1 MRYRSSRR
9 SHGIQSH
16 TPVEADMSND
26 LKVYV
31 IQLADATGTPHSVRG
46 EYVEQDEFLFASG
59 EEPTIISLKEK
70 ISSTYFQNTRTPGRI
85 KVFSSPGVAAASSQ
99 RWPSHTN
106 QTEPLEAG
114 KSYGFMDLGPV
125 EAADRIAELEQ
136 QNETL
141 SLKCQIYKLQNA
153 RIKSTTERLLTSPDD
168 DLSRAYDDGKV
179 VDFWLSPLA
188 NNTNNVWPG
197 EWENYETTDSSK
209 KEKTTIQPAINTKF
223 QPNFPSSSRF
233 EMANISS
240 GWNKMTQ
247 DATLFLKARARVEL
261 TAAAIFEWVGQDE
274 SPFPSKRHK
283 AKFVRDCMR
292 LYSRC
297 GGRRQV
303 HGVISDL
310 SRVVAVKLVSV
321 DENMVPTIEK
331 TVILEGESV
340 RTVLSQFAFAS
351 PDELSVTTAEWV
363 FGTTRVEAR
372 AAIGSGLHGR
382 VFSVASFDNKFV
394 KTFES
399 TEACS
404 MEKQVLDALQERG
417 VTRIPKVEAMSTDG
431 LAFLA
436 SPVCRLLHAMQGQ
449 AVVWLL
455 GAKFVECLQ
464 QAHNANFC
472 HRDVRPSNMG
482 FVSLAES
489 IDDTTE
495 VLLFDWAS
503 AAEAGSSITFTGTVH
518 YAASNV
524 LDSLRERVSPVPAPA
539 HDLESLVYAIWDVTR
554 QPTALPAAL
563 SVNGSLNSANADRYV
578 TQVQEAWRQDRD
590 QNPAL
595 AELLVDARGC
605 NYAELARKMKLKG

>member
-1 MRYRSSRR
+1 
-9 SHGIQSH
+9 
-16 TPVEADMSND
+16 
-26 LKVYV
+26 
-31 IQLADATGTPHSVRG
+31 
-46 EYVEQDEFLFASG
+46 
-59 EEPTIISLKEK
+59 
-70 ISSTYFQNTRTPGRI
+70 
-85 KVFSSPGVAAASSQ
+85 
-99 RWPSHTN
+99 
-106 QTEPLEAG
+106 
-114 KSYGFMDLGPV
+114 
-125 EAADRIAELEQ
+125 
-136 QNETL
+136 
-141 SLKCQIYKLQNA
+141 
-153 RIKSTTERLLTSPDD
+153 LTSPDD
-168 DLSRAYDDGKV
+168 ELSRAYDDGKV

-188 NNTNNVWPG
+188 NNTNVWPG
-197 EWENYETTDSSK
+197 EWENYDTTDSSK
-209 KEKTTIQPAINTKF
+209 KEKSTIQPAINTEF

-233 EMANISS
+233 EMANTSK

-247 DATLFLKARARVEL
+247 DATLFLKGRARVEL
-261 TAAAIFEWVGQDE
+261 TVAAIFEWVGQDE

-297 GGRRQV
+297 GRRRQV

-321 DENMVPTIEK
+321 DENMVPTIER
-331 TVILEGESV
+331 TAILEGKSV
-340 RTVLSQFAFAS
+340 HTVLSQFAFAS
-351 PDELSVTTAEWV
+351 PDELSVTTAEWM

-372 AAIGSGLHGR
+372 TAIGSGLHGR
-382 VFSVASFDNKFV
+382 VFSVASSNNKFV

-404 MEKQVLDALQERG
+404 MEKHVLDALQKGG
-417 VTRIPKVEAMSTDG
+417 VARIPKVEAVSTDG

-436 SPVCRLLHAMQGQ
+436 SPVCRLLHEMQGQ

-464 QAHNANFC
+464 QAHIANFC

-518 YAASNV
+518 YAASDV
-524 LDSLRERVSPVPAPA
+524 LDSLRKRVHPVPAPA

-554 QPTALPAAL
+554 QPTAPPAAL

-578 TQVQEAWRQDRD
+578 TEVREAWRQDRD